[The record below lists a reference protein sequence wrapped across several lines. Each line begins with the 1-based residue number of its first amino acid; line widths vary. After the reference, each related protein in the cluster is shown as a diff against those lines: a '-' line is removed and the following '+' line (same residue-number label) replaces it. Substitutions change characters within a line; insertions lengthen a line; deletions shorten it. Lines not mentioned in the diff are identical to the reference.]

1 MASLLLFP
9 IIAIPLS
16 AENAHRSYLQVD
28 YPAIGLLNRILQ
40 IIIVVIT
47 AIQLFGERTWA
58 YSEVPVGTVNAFGG
72 PGNASLVYSKTLAN
86 IDELAHCN
94 NDSHTFQY
102 SANFDYSK
110 PECRYV
116 VPEQYVFFAK
126 RPPRSPPRLLARH
139 LARLLARPRTRPYR
153 LHGRHAILVGSLA
166 TDACPARWMPRHGT
180 TLSCAQTSAHH
191 APHRNHTRRLV
202 IKGTQQVQFVT
213 MFLENTFHG
222 YPCSNPFINAIN
234 GTCEEGGGTV
244 ESHDNG
250 QCVCKISKTVY
261 PLGVEEMVMSFEHT
275 YQFPVGKFGLSE
287 WKGSSTLDQEQ
298 VSVNPNITAILP
310 STIGGAKQIKEG
322 GSVSQTVKEW
332 LTIAGTSLDELNSIA
347 GADNLKRKGPDGKSA
362 RLPFNRM
369 TGMVVTVTMRY
380 SNGDP
385 SVERN
390 QNIMADITASKQL
403 LAWAGPG
410 SERIH
415 VQYPSGGNGAQ
426 EFHYIDRY
434 SQGIVFD
441 FQPTGR
447 VYVFDITHVLNTFIA
462 ALVLLGF
469 AATIT
474 DTVAFYALPNGHSK
488 VLAAHRQVVVN
499 KKQGFAELGMRTALA
514 AKYFA
519 SAFDPDNNGIVEAE
533 DIVRVL
539 ASVAGPSVTYKRVN
553 PETGEKENVPM
564 DCEKAHAIAIA
575 ILQDQHAS
583 ADEECSLDSFT
594 FNDFMRTQDN
604 GTIPFPDFME
614 KVAIPKDGEFT
625 PSQEERARCERAWQ
639 EGLRETGTK
648 TKEKTLRRRNRSG
661 RMEGDIQVSISD

>member
-1 MASLLLFP
+1 MATRAQSL
-9 IIAIPLS
+9 
-16 AENAHRSYLQVD
+16 HQ
-28 YPAIGLLNRILQ
+28 
-40 IIIVVIT
+40 
-47 AIQLFGERTWA
+47 
-58 YSEVPVGTVNAFGG
+58 
-72 PGNASLVYSKTLAN
+72 
-86 IDELAHCN
+86 
-94 NDSHTFQY
+94 
-102 SANFDYSK
+102 
-110 PECRYV
+110 
-116 VPEQYVFFAK
+116 
-126 RPPRSPPRLLARH
+126 RH
-139 LARLLARPRTRPYR
+139 QRDVR
-153 LHGRHAILVGSLA
+153 G
-166 TDACPARWMPRHGT
+166 
-180 TLSCAQTSAHH
+180 
-191 APHRNHTRRLV
+191 
-202 IKGTQQVQFVT
+202 
-213 MFLENTFHG
+213 
-222 YPCSNPFINAIN
+222 
-234 GTCEEGGGTV
+234 GGGTV

-347 GADNLKRKGPDGKSA
+347 GSDNLKRKGPDGKSA
-362 RLPFNRM
+362 RLPFSRM
-369 TGMVVTVTMRY
+369 TGMVVTVTMRC
-380 SNGDP
+380 S
-385 SVERN
+385 
-390 QNIMADITASKQL
+390 MAIPRSKEPKYHGRHHRQQ
-403 LAWAGPG
+403 AAPRVGRPRFRAYPRPIPVGRQRRAG
-410 SERIH
+410 
-415 VQYPSGGNGAQ
+415 
-426 EFHYIDRY
+426 FHYIDRY